1 MRDLRVYADAHEC
14 DVYHHRLDSGLEAD
28 AIIRRRYTGEWI
40 AVEMKLS
47 YSTDTIDA
55 AARSLL
61 RVAASADAS
70 KAGPQAALLVVTPT
84 GYAYTRPD
92 AVTVAPLTALGP

>member
-1 MRDLRVYADAHEC
+1 MILVQSRAVRDLRVYADAHEC

-47 YSTDTIDA
+47 YSTDTIEAWRWLDA
-55 AARSLL
+55 ARQREPQLFAHWHLL
-61 RVAASADAS
+61 ASTQRRT
-70 KAGPQAALLVVTPT
+70 AG
-84 GYAYTRPD
+84 
-92 AVTVAPLTALGP
+92 AV